1 MHLVKPGHDLHET
14 GKSRRGQN
22 RNMGIGKAGTKACI
36 GIETLHHIAE
46 CSMLDHQN
54 LLPFSHRHFALFVC
68 FRGPK
73 SMDDIHPGYD
83 IPYRRVE
90 AMEKIVY

>member
-1 MHLVKPGHDLHET
+1 V
-14 GKSRRGQN
+14 
-22 RNMGIGKAGTKACI
+22 GIGKAGAKACI

-46 CSMLDHQN
+46 SSMLDYQN
-54 LLPFSHRHFALFVC
+54 LLPFSHCRFALFVF
-68 FRGPK
+68 FRDLM

-83 IPYRRVE
+83 IPYWRIE